1 MCDLESFSEIRSH
14 ILDSPMDS
22 LAHVVYIG
30 IPASVMDTLHLYI
43 IFTKLTHNVIMC
55 NIL

>member
-1 MCDLESFSEIRSH
+1 MFDLEWFSKIQSH
-14 ILDSPMDS
+14 ILDNPMDS

-30 IPASVMDTLHLYI
+30 MPASVMDTLHLYI
-43 IFTKLTHNVIMC
+43 IFTKLTHTVIMC